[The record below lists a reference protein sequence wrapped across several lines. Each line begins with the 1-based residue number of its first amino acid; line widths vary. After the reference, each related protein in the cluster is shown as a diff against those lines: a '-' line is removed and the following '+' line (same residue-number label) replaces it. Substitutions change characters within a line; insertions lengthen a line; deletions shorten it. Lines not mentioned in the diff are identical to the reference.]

1 MEGRFKREGPCV
13 CLWLIHDV
21 QQKPTRHCND
31 YPPIKKKKKAKYHG
45 DRGMG
50 RGAGADGAELM
61 SLGGALGSSLP
72 WVLLSWDVGEL
83 RVLTT
88 PRVQRSYSAVY
99 AKSSCQ
105 VWDKL
110 TLILGLIE
118 KKNFAPNPVLIPL

>member
-1 MEGRFKREGPCV
+1 
-13 CLWLIHDV
+13 
-21 QQKPTRHCND
+21 
-31 YPPIKKKKKAKYHG
+31 
-45 DRGMG
+45 MG
-50 RGAGADGAELM
+50 SGAGADGAELI
-61 SLGGALGSSLP
+61 SFSGALGPSLP
-72 WVLLSWDVGEL
+72 CWVLLPWDVGEL

-118 KKNFAPNPVLIPL
+118 EKNFAPNPVLIPL